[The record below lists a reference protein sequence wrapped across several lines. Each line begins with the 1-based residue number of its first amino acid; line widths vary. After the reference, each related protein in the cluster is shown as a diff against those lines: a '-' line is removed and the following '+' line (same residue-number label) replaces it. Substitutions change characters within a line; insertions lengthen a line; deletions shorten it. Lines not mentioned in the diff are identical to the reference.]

1 MANHKTDND
10 ADRKTLLYR
19 QNAVFKSKP
28 TYENVM
34 GLTSNKKTP
43 ISTETAHKTQ
53 HVQPLPIIIEEQRE
67 PKNLAYYQGLKFVK
81 KLMGSYDT
89 NVSMMENNIVKK
101 VYFRKGD
108 GPKQFANEVAT
119 LIYLLKCDFVPNI
132 LAYDSSELAVYMNY
146 INGKP
151 KKNSH
156 TTGMLEGRLAE
167 LSRNW
172 GIHRNT
178 HYHWSNVIG
187 TEDKLYLVDFGSV
200 PIKYNLGKSKWRVSS
215 KVKK

>member
-1 MANHKTDND
+1 
-10 ADRKTLLYR
+10 
-19 QNAVFKSKP
+19 
-28 TYENVM
+28 M

-146 INGKP
+146 INGIPRMK
-151 KKNSH
+151 
-156 TTGMLEGRLAE
+156 A
-167 LSRNW
+167 
-172 GIHRNT
+172 
-178 HYHWSNVIG
+178 
-187 TEDKLYLVDFGSV
+187 FGSSWYAEIGVWHLSKKV
-200 PIKYNLGKSKWRVSS
+200 PICHLCQIILRLKSLI
-215 KVKK
+215 